1 MFDIAMTFFHS
12 PSFTCPQ
19 IATQHA
25 VRLVKCP
32 KELSHAL
39 H

>member
-1 MFDIAMTFFHS
+1 MFDIAFRALNF
-12 PSFTCPQ
+12 PPFTYPQ

-25 VRLVKCP
+25 VRLAKCP
-32 KELSHAL
+32 KEFSHAL